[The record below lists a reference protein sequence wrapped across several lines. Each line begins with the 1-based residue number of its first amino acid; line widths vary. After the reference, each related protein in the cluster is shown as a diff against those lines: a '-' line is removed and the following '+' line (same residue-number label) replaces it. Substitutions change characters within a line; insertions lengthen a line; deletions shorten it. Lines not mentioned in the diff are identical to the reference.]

1 MMTNVPKISDKEIE
15 KSVINR
21 EIKEFL
27 KKSFVDECDRLIG
40 DFISTILTREKKDV
54 SFWNIVNLKYLYHYV
69 KCKCF

>member
-1 MMTNVPKISDKEIE
+1 MTNVPKISDKEIE

-54 SFWNIVNLKYLYHYV
+54 SF
-69 KCKCF
+69 